1 MKVPTGHPSPDADE
15 VEEMIFLYLE
25 EREQGVV
32 ATYEEFARR
41 HTGSSA
47 VVRERIEA
55 LERAGLVGESA
66 GDVFPERLG
75 SFRLIERLGGGGMGV
90 VYLAEEANLGRKVA
104 LKLIRPEQIYFPQ
117 AKERFR
123 REVEAIAKLSHPG
136 IIQIFSFAEENGVPF
151 FAMEHVEGASLGDVL
166 RQFTGRDPTSLSGRD
181 LASAVSAHCGV
192 ACPPSVMFDGNWLRA
207 CLEIGRQVAL
217 ALAHAHERG
226 VVHRDIKPSN
236 VMITPDG
243 RARLLDFGLATRS
256 GASKLTKTGAQLGS
270 LPYMPPELVGGQNE
284 DAGAQTDVYSL
295 GATLHEALA
304 LSLPFRGDSV
314 AAMVQRIES
323 GQHESLRQRNP
334 QVSIDAETICNVAM
348 DTDPKR
354 RYATAAAMAADLAC
368 VLERRPIAARRT
380 AWPIRAQRWMQRNPA
395 SAAAS
400 VLAALVLVG
409 GPLGYASLQM
419 RAAEKERGLN
429 SDLRLANDTV
439 HETNKSLQAA
449 KGELE
454 TKNADLA
461 NALSREKEET
471 ARAER
476 SLKTALD
483 AINKTLAAV
492 GSDSLRE
499 VPSFGPVR
507 QDLLDRAR
515 KLYLGLLKDD
525 PDNIDVQRELAR
537 ISRAIADV
545 LDDLGKPQLA
555 MPEYEKAVE
564 MSRRMI
570 VADPDSVNTRH
581 MLASNLMQLAKK
593 QHQMGD
599 LASVRVVY
607 EEVVP
612 IAERLLN
619 DAPDNPRFNHDMASC
634 LLNLGGI
641 YLAEADVPRAL
652 AQRDRAVEVM
662 RPALAREPEGVDFI
676 VQMARCLNG
685 LSLCEAALKQKD
697 KCRGHL
703 REAWTLCIDGLAL
716 HPTAREMRLVLIE
729 VAVNYGLEL
738 TTSDPAE
745 AEAVMTKGL
754 EVGRLLVDDFPEDFQ
769 ARNGLASVASNL
781 GYHLTNQSRWREA
794 EEALE
799 ESVLH
804 GEALVELDG
813 ARIDFRLTLGTA
825 VGSRSIVQLGLGRL
839 EEARAD
845 AERGVEIFRQLRRS
859 LGSHPLVLAGC
870 AACLMERAEVE
881 RAEGDWRKAVASTEE
896 ALALGA
902 VRSDIAFQAFE
913 TYWHI
918 ARVAGAS
925 AELESEERAKLV
937 EDLIDNAMDQ
947 LESTIEQGFD
957 DVKRLQT
964 LADYEGL
971 RENPRF
977 QDLVFELAESSK

>member
-1 MKVPTGHPSPDADE
+1 MKVPTGHPSPDADD

-55 LERAGLVGESA
+55 LERAGLVGEGA
-66 GDVFPERLG
+66 TETFPERLG

-136 IIQIFSFAEENGVPF
+136 IIQIYSFAEENGVPF
-151 FAMEHVEGASLGDVL
+151 FAMEHVEGASLGDLL

-181 LASAVSAHCGV
+181 LANAIAAQCGV
-192 ACPPSVMFDGNWLRA
+192 ACSPAVMFDGNWLRA

-226 VVHRDIKPSN
+226 VIHRDIKPSN

-284 DAGAQTDVYSL
+284 DAGPQTDVYSL

-314 AAMVQRIES
+314 SVMVQRIES

-354 RYATAAAMAADLAC
+354 RYASAAAMALDLGC

-380 AWPIRAQRWMQRNPA
+380 AWLIRAQRWMQRNPA
-395 SAAAS
+395 SAAAT
-400 VLAALVLVG
+400 VLGALVLIG
-409 GPLGYASLQM
+409 GPLGYGSLQG
-419 RAAEKERGLN
+419 RAAKKERGLN

-439 HETNKSLQAA
+439 HDTNKSLEAA
-449 KGELE
+449 KAELE

-507 QDLLDRAR
+507 EDLLDRAR

-537 ISRAIADV
+537 ITRAIADV

-555 MPEYEKAVE
+555 IPEYAKAVE
-564 MSRRMI
+564 LSRRVI
-570 VADPDSVNTRH
+570 EDDPDSVNTRH
-581 MLASNLMQLAKK
+581 MLASNLMQLGKK

-599 LASVRVVY
+599 LASARAVY
-607 EEVVP
+607 EEVLP
-612 IAERLLN
+612 LAEKLLV
-619 DAPDNPRFNHDMASC
+619 DVPDNPRFNHDMASS

-641 YLAEADVPRAL
+641 CLADADVPRAL
-652 AQRDRAVEVM
+652 AYRTRAVEVM
-662 RPALAREPEGVDFI
+662 RPAIAREPQDVDMI
-676 VQMARCLNG
+676 LQMARCLNG
-685 LSLCEAALKQKD
+685 LSLCEDAEKLHKKV
-697 KCRGHL
+697 REHL
-703 REAWTLCIDGLAL
+703 GEAWTLCLGGLEL
-716 HPTAREMRLVLIE
+716 HPTARDLRLVLIE

-745 AEAVMTKGL
+745 AEAVLSKGL
-754 EVGRLLVDDFPEDFQ
+754 EVGRRLVSDFPEDFQ

-781 GYHLTNQSRWREA
+781 GYHWTNQSRWSEA

-804 GEALVELDG
+804 AEALIELDRT
-813 ARIDFRLTLGTA
+813 RIDFRLTLGTS
-825 VGSRSIVQLGLGRL
+825 VGCRSIVQLGLGRL

-845 AERGVEIFRQLRRS
+845 AERGVEIYEQVRRS
-859 LGSHPLVLAGC
+859 LPGHPLVLAGC

-881 RAEGDWRKAVASTEE
+881 RAEGDWRKALASTRQ

-902 VRSDIAFQAFE
+902 VRRDISFQAFE

-918 ARVAGAS
+918 AKVAGAS
-925 AELESEERAKLV
+925 TELEGLERDKLLTELV
-937 EDLIDNAMDQ
+937 DDAMDQ
-947 LESTIEQGFD
+947 LETTIGQGFD

-977 QDLVFELAESSK
+977 QDLVFELAQASK